1 MKARRRFPVVI
12 MLCVLASV
20 VASCSSSSKSSSASS
35 SGLTTIQIGHI
46 PGLEGSGLLAVAQS
60 QGLWK
65 QAGLQ
70 PSVKSFTNGPLEI
83 QAMQTGDLDFAYVGN
98 GAMWLV
104 ASGKAKVISLAA
116 MSAGDRVI
124 AQPGITSISQLK
136 GKTVGVPQGTSGEIV
151 LQLALQKAG
160 MSESDVKVVNMDPA
174 TIVPAFLSK
183 RIDAAG
189 IWYPLITT
197 IKDKES
203 GVNELAK
210 DSDFSSQLAFPDVFI
225 ANNSEVSK
233 HPDIVKKVIGV
244 LQKANDYRYQ
254 HMDSTVALTAK
265 FIDQPLSVMQAQVAT
280 AQFFSSA
287 QLAKANSDGTANGW
301 FDSLAAYFK
310 KTGKLTSV
318 ADAKTYYLGD
328 LYNVVYN
335 ANNPK

>member
-1 MKARRRFPVVI
+1 MKARWRFPLVT
-12 MLCVLASV
+12 MLCVLACA
-20 VASCSSSSKSSSASS
+20 VAGCSSSSHTASKD
-35 SGLTTIQIGHI
+35 GLTTVSIGQI

-60 QGLWK
+60 QGYWK

-124 AQPGITSISQLK
+124 AQPGITNIAQLK

-189 IWYPLITT
+189 IWYPLIST
-197 IKDKES
+197 IKQKMP

-225 ANNSEVSK
+225 ATNGLVNK
-233 HPDIVKKVIGV
+233 HLDIVKKVISV
-244 LQKANDYRYQ
+244 LQKANDYRFQ
-254 HMDSTVALTAK
+254 NMSDTVSLTAK
-265 FIDQPLSVMQAQVAT
+265 YINQPLSVMQAQVAT
-280 AQFFSSA
+280 AQFFSTS
-287 QLAKANSDGTANGW
+287 QLAQADANGTANGW
-301 FDSLAAYFK
+301 FNSLAAYFK
-310 KTGKLTSV
+310 KTGKLDSV

-328 LYNVVYN
+328 VYNQVYN
-335 ANNPK
+335 ANKTK